1 MAVKLPDGS
10 TLSLA
15 NSYATAVTVTA
26 VSNATT
32 AVCTAAAHGLTTGS
46 FVEITSGWSGLNA
59 RVFKVGA
66 VTASTFELVGMDTSD
81 TVKYPAGGG
90 IGSVRSILAWTQVQ
104 QILDFSTSG
113 GEQKFIDYEF
123 LEDDFGRQMPGSFSA
138 QSLTIG
144 IADDPTLP
152 GYIALKTASDAR
164 AIRAMRLSLRD
175 GTNVLY
181 NGYVS
186 LNETPSATKG
196 QVMQVKASLAL
207 CSKPVR
213 A

>member
-10 TLSLA
+10 TLLLA

-26 VSNATT
+26 VSNANT

-66 VTASTFELVGMDTSD
+66 VTTTTFELAGVDTSD

-90 IGSVRSILAWTQVQ
+90 IGSARGVLAWTQIQ

-113 GEQKFIDYEF
+113 GEQKFVEYEF
-123 LEDDFGRQMPGSFSA
+123 LEDDFGRQMPGTFSA
-138 QSLTIG
+138 QSLSIG

-152 GYIALKTASDAR
+152 GYIALKAASDAR
-164 AIRAMRLSLRD
+164 VIRVMRLSLRD
-175 GTNVLY
+175 GTNILY

-186 LNETPSATKG
+186 LNETPSTTKG

>member
-1 MAVKLPDGS
+1 
-10 TLSLA
+10 
-15 NSYATAVTVTA
+15 
-26 VSNATT
+26 
-32 AVCTAAAHGLTTGS
+32 
-46 FVEITSGWSGLNA
+46 
-59 RVFKVGA
+59 
-66 VTASTFELVGMDTSD
+66 
-81 TVKYPAGGG
+81 
-90 IGSVRSILAWTQVQ
+90 
-104 QILDFSTSG
+104 
-113 GEQKFIDYEF
+113 
-123 LEDDFGRQMPGSFSA
+123 MPGTFSA
-138 QSLTIG
+138 QSLSIG

-152 GYIALKTASDAR
+152 GYIALKAASDAR

-186 LNETPSATKG
+186 LNETPSTTKG